1 MSGPSSSTVT
11 TAPGALTPSGA
22 TSNLYQL
29 AANRL
34 ETLYGKGEPGVYGGA
49 RYVDPSMETTSALS
63 AAYNRALFGGSG
75 SQLLKQAQTQ
85 QQKTLQGDY
94 LGMNPFFEG
103 AFAAAKTPIE
113 EAFQNQIANITSQ
126 ASRAGRYGSGAAQ
139 QLQERAA
146 TGLARELS
154 NIGGTL
160 AFRGYESERA
170 RQEAAAGLAPT
181 LSQADYADYEKALR
195 IGQIKE
201 GYQQAKNQAAMDLF
215 KEKQAAPY
223 TQLQTF
229 LSGLSA
235 IPTGQ
240 TTSTAYTSD
249 PTMQALGAAIAGGS
263 ILGSDGSLNIPAA
276 VASGL
281 LTYLGIKK

>member
-1 MSGPSSSTVT
+1 M
-11 TAPGALTPSGA
+11 
-22 TSNLYQL
+22 YQL
-29 AANRL
+29 GMQRL
-34 ETLYGKGEPGVYGGA
+34 EELYDKGQPSVYTGA
-49 RYVDPSMETTSALS
+49 RYVEPSTETSAALT
-63 AAYNRALFGGSG
+63 AAYNKAIGTN
-75 SQLLKQAQTQ
+75 QLLNDAVAQQT
-85 QQKTLQGDY
+85 KTISGDY
-94 LGMNPFFEG
+94 LGMNPFFSG
-103 AFAAAKTPIE
+103 AFAAAKAPVE
-113 EAFQNQIANITSQ
+113 EAFQKQIADIVSQ

-170 RQEAAAGLAPT
+170 RQEAASALAPT
-181 LSQADYADYEKALR
+181 MSQAGYADIEKALR
-195 IGQIKE
+195 VGQIKE
-201 GYQQAKNQAAMDLF
+201 GYTQAKNIGEMQKF
-215 KEKQAAPY
+215 QEGQIAPY

-240 TTSTAYTSD
+240 TVSTQYTSD
-249 PTMQALGAAIAGGS
+249 PTLQSLGAALAGGAV
-263 ILGSDGSLNIPAA
+263 LGSDGSLNIPAA